1 VVVNAV
7 GQRREVRQETDMM
20 RGTVVWV
27 DLSDASPPEM
37 GKKRPAVIVSNS
49 MQNQILDTV
58 VAVPLSRRE
67 PEIPPLRIRV
77 TVTGLRS
84 ASFAVVPG
92 VRQLKKSRVLG
103 TVGSL
108 REGELASLDQAIRQ
122 YLSD

>member
-1 VVVNAV
+1 
-7 GQRREVRQETDMM
+7 MM

-49 MQNQILDTV
+49 MQNQILDSV
-58 VAVPLSRRE
+58 VAVPLSSRE

-77 TVTGLRS
+77 TVTGLRA

-92 VRQLKKSRVLG
+92 IRQLKKSRVLG
-103 TVGSL
+103 TVGRL
-108 REGELASLDQAIRQ
+108 KDEELASLDQAIRE

>member
-1 VVVNAV
+1 
-7 GQRREVRQETDMM
+7 MM

-49 MQNQILDTV
+49 MQNQILDSLV
-58 VAVPLSRRE
+58 VVPLSSRE

-77 TVTGLRS
+77 EVSDLKVTS
-84 ASFAVVPG
+84 YAVIPG
-92 VRQLKKSRVLG
+92 IRQIKKSRIVG
-103 TVGSL
+103 TVGKLKEVELDSL
-108 REGELASLDQAIRQ
+108 AGAVRE

>member
-1 VVVNAV
+1 
-7 GQRREVRQETDMM
+7 MI

-49 MQNQILDTV
+49 MQNQIMDSV
-58 VAVPLSRRE
+58 VAVPLSTRE
-67 PEIPPLRIRV
+67 PEIRRLRIRV
-77 TVTGLRS
+77 TVAGLRS

-92 VRQLKKSRVLG
+92 VRQVKKSRVLG
-103 TVGSL
+103 VVGRL
-108 REGELASLDQAIRQ
+108 KDGELAVLDQAIRE